1 MKIGIMQPYLFP
13 YIGYYQLINAVDK
26 FVVYDNIQ
34 FTKKGWINRNRILVN
49 GKAEYITWPL
59 KKDADLLNV
68 NERSLAAS
76 FKDDKLKLIRKI
88 TGAYS
93 KAPQFSHIFPLL
105 ESVINYSEENLFP
118 YILYSLQATCSYLDI
133 KTQLVI
139 SSTLPVD
146 HNLRSQDKVISIC
159 KALGAS
165 EYINAAGGIEL
176 YSKADFEQNDI
187 QLNFI
192 KSTDVEYTQFSD
204 QFVPWLSIID
214 VLMFNPKEKVQ
225 QYVQSCYT
233 IL

>member
-1 MKIGIMQPYLFP
+1 M
-13 YIGYYQLINAVDK
+13 
-26 FVVYDNIQ
+26 
-34 FTKKGWINRNRILVN
+34 
-49 GKAEYITWPL
+49 
-59 KKDADLLNV
+59 
-68 NERSLAAS
+68 
-76 FKDDKLKLIRKI
+76 
-88 TGAYS
+88 
-93 KAPQFSHIFPLL
+93 
-105 ESVINYSEENLFP
+105 
-118 YILYSLQATCSYLDI
+118 
-133 KTQLVI
+133 
-139 SSTLPVD
+139 
-146 HNLRSQDKVISIC
+146 ISIC